1 LSIGKSG
8 RLRANEGVHAREF
21 DGEMVLLDLERG
33 EYFGLDELGCVAWK
47 GLVNGETPQEIADR
61 IGPEH
66 EVTSE
71 QLVSD
76 LVALADELVAR
87 GLAVPR

>member
-1 LSIGKSG
+1 VTIGKSG
-8 RLRANEGVHAREF
+8 RLRPHQGVYVREF
-21 DGEMVLLDLERG
+21 DGEMVVLDLERG

-47 GLVNGETPQEIADR
+47 ALADGDSPQEIADR
-61 IGPEH
+61 IAPDHDVPPER
-66 EVTSE
+66 
-71 QLVSD
+71 LLGD

>member
-1 LSIGKSG
+1 MTIGKGG
-8 RLRANEGVHAREF
+8 RVRTREGVHVREF

-33 EYFGLDELGCVAWK
+33 EYFGLDALGCVAWK
-47 GLVNGETPQEIADR
+47 GLVSGESPQEIADR

-66 EVTSE
+66 DVDPE
-71 QLVSD
+71 QLVAD

>member
-1 LSIGKSG
+1 MSIGKGG
-8 RLRANEGVHAREF
+8 RLRASEGVHAREF

-47 GLVNGETPQEIADR
+47 GLVNGESPQEIADR

-66 EVTSE
+66 DVTPE
-71 QLVSD
+71 RLVSD